1 MRMNTLKPGVAALAV
16 ALGAEAWAAELRWDR
31 LPALPPSAGQSVQP
45 GVAGPYAGVHGDALL
60 VAGGANFPE
69 KMPWDGGAK
78 LWWDDVWVLE
88 NLSAKTPRWVTDKR
102 FTLPR
107 RMGYGVS
114 VDTPEGTIWVGGH
127 DAERCYAEVYLF
139 SWDAKAREL
148 RRAELPP
155 LPEPLSFMAGALVGN
170 TLFVAGGQTTMK
182 NAVAAKSFWAL
193 DLARRGRGAA
203 EFRWEAL
210 PAWPGPAR
218 VLPVAAAL
226 RGPRGMEF
234 FLASGRLP
242 EAGKATRLLSDAY
255 AFDPVARTWRVLPPV
270 GDGVRTGWSVMAG
283 SAATVGDEVWIFSGD
298 RGEMFLEL
306 EAHDLAIADLR
317 AAGAERPEVARAI
330 EARLAAKRAIY
341 TAHPG
346 FAREVLAFDGRKN
359 GWRVAGTMPA
369 GLAPQVTTL
378 AVRHGGAWLLPSG
391 EVKPG
396 IRTPEVVRV
405 TVGKE

>member
-1 MRMNTLKPGVAALAV
+1 MRMKTLKPGVAALAMV
-16 ALGAEAWAAELRWDR
+16 LGAEAWAAQLRWDR
-31 LPALPPSAGQSVQP
+31 LPALPPSAGQSLQP

-69 KMPWDGGAK
+69 KLPWDGGVK
-78 LWWDDVWVLE
+78 IWWDDVWVLE
-88 NLSAKTPRWVTDKR
+88 NLSAQAPRWVTDKR
-102 FTLPR
+102 FMLPR

-127 DAERCYAEVYLF
+127 DAERCYADVDLV
-139 SWDAKAREL
+139 SWDALAREV
-148 RRAELPP
+148 RRTALPA

-193 DLARRGRGAA
+193 DLSRRGRGGADFA
-203 EFRWEAL
+203 WQAL

-226 RGPRGMEF
+226 RGANGPEF

-255 AFDPVARTWRVLPPV
+255 AFDPATRSWRVLPPV
-270 GDGVRTGWSVMAG
+270 GDGVRGGLSVMAG
-283 SAATVGDEVWIFSGD
+283 SAAAVGDEVWLFGGD
-298 RGEMFLEL
+298 RGELFLEV

-317 AAGAERPEVARAI
+317 AAGAERPDVVRAI
-330 EARLAAKRAIY
+330 EARLAAKRALHA
-341 TAHPG
+341 AHPG

-369 GLAPQVTTL
+369 GLTPPVTTL
-378 AVRHGGAWLLPSG
+378 AVRHGAALLLPSG

-396 IRTPEVVRV
+396 IRTADVVRL